1 MTAHTTTHSTLL
13 TTALPAIGDSVRLRN
28 FLIAVAASGLITLA
42 AKIQIPFY
50 PVPLTMQTFM
60 IVVLAMAL
68 GRRLATLTLVLY
80 LAEGA
85 LGLPVFAGTPE
96 KGLGL
101 AYMAGPTGGY
111 LLGFLLAAG
120 TCGWLA
126 ERGWDRRFLSTLA
139 AMFIGHVLI
148 FVPGLLWLGVF
159 IGWDKPVL
167 ALGLYPFLFG
177 MVLKIIL
184 GMLALRSAWVLTGK
198 RQQLDLR

>member
-50 PVPLTMQTFM
+50 PVPLTLQTFM

-68 GRRLATLTLVLY
+68 GWRLATLTLVLY

-120 TCGWLA
+120 ACGWLA

-148 FVPGLLWLGVF
+148 FVPGLLWLGF
-159 IGWDKPVL
+159 IVGWDQPVL
-167 ALGLYPFLFG
+167 AWGLYPFLPG
-177 MVLKIIL
+177 MVLKILL

-198 RQQLDLR
+198 YK